1 MEIREKLVAEYL
13 DFRNNYLSIALFA
26 EHRGMTEEQGLDLIN
41 LGKNLFNS
49 KNIHS

>member
-1 MEIREKLVAEYL
+1 MDIRQYLIEQYL
-13 DFRNNYLSIALFA
+13 DFKNNYLSIALFA